1 MVVSFSVSGLF
12 LCVLNSYVSK
22 DIFKYCVI
30 LFMYLYF
37 YFLFFFCEPAK
48 VMLSCLNSLDN
59 T

>member
-37 YFLFFFCEPAK
+37 FFCEPAK

-59 T
+59 S